1 MVEMSDVVGKI
12 PVCDGAVTVSDVE
25 SVFRIPVCD
34 EAVTVP
40 VCDDDAVTVESS
52 VETRYFGE
60 VRSEQLLSAD
70 VEVSLLVD
78 VPRV

>member
-25 SVFRIPVCD
+25 SELRIPVCD

-40 VCDDDAVTVESS
+40 VCDDDAVTVGA
-52 VETRYFGE
+52 TG
-60 VRSEQLLSAD
+60 A
-70 VEVSLLVD
+70 
-78 VPRV
+78 